1 MKKHDITQDTLNFPS
16 DVEDDAIG
24 DPAWGKGDA
33 SKAGPYNGH
42 AWPYSCLCFFWSEM
56 DFISKFN

>member
-33 SKAGPYNGH
+33 SRAGPYNGH
-42 AWPYSCLCFFWSEM
+42 A
-56 DFISKFN
+56 